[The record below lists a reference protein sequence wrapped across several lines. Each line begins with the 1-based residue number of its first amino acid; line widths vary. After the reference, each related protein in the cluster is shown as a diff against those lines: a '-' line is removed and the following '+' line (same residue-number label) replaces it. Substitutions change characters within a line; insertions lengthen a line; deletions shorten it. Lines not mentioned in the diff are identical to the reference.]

1 MRFYIGTFDC
11 VLSTVSWK
19 FMSRSTVRIFEKLGY
34 LIGEHGIYRERP
46 KHNNVNFYFLIQ

>member
-1 MRFYIGTFDC
+1 
-11 VLSTVSWK
+11 
-19 FMSRSTVRIFEKLGY
+19 MSRSTVRIFEKLGY